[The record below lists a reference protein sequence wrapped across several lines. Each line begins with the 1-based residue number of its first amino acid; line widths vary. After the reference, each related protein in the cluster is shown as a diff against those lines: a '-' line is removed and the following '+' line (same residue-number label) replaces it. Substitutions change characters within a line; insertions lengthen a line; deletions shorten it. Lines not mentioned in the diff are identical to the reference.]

1 MEDDSSGSEP
11 LVDLEE
17 RSSSRAAHDP
27 LVEERRALLRAQC
40 EYWSARAHQT
50 RLECLALE
58 RRLALPPSGHTAALA
73 SLLALGPANGSG
85 GESSNK
91 APDSALGIDHELILQ
106 VLESKLAAAGP
117 PAIVN
122 GSPVVTVNGKA
133 NGTSSAQMDSSNTS
147 H

>member
-1 MEDDSSGSEP
+1 MEDDASGSDH
-11 LVDLEE
+11 LVDFEE
-17 RSSSRAAHDP
+17 RSPSRGAQDP

-58 RRLALPPSGHTAALA
+58 RRLGLPPSSHTAALA
-73 SLLALGPANGSG
+73 SSLGLGPANGSG
-85 GESSNK
+85 SESSNK
-91 APDSALGIDHELILQ
+91 AADSALGIDHELILQ
-106 VLESKLAAAGP
+106 VLESKLAAGP

-122 GSPVVTVNGKA
+122 GSPVVAINGKA
-133 NGTSSAQMDSSNTS
+133 NGPSSTQMDSSNIS